1 MRLDEQFQLDLNTAL
16 KARDKTRVDVLRML
30 RSKLQGAEIAASK
43 PLDDSQ
49 CLEVVNRYAKQ
60 VRESID
66 SFVSGGR
73 DDLLQQARAE
83 LTIVES
89 YLPAQLG
96 DDELRDIVK
105 QAIATSGA
113 SSAKE
118 MGKVMSLVMP
128 QTKGRADGK
137 KINQLVK
144 ELLG

>member
-1 MRLDEQFQLDLNTAL
+1 MRLDEHFQLDLNTAL

-43 PLDDSQ
+43 PLDDAQ
-49 CLEVVNRYAKQ
+49 CLDVVSRYAKQ
-60 VRESID
+60 VREAMD

-83 LTIVES
+83 LAIVES
-89 YLPAQLG
+89 YLPAQLS